1 MYENMTD
8 KQILQAFGR
17 WYLSGKKTPSE
28 PIGVGLQGKQHD
40 YWNLYDYGGELKF
53 VYVKSG
59 YVTRPQ
65 KSKPAPTVAV
75 RGNHTSEGERFSQSI
90 SRAKSRI
97 FELAICNEFSYF
109 CTFTL
114 DKEKCDRYDLTKF
127 RKAFAQMI
135 RNLNR
140 TRDEGAK
147 IQYLAIPEQHKDGAW
162 HLHALVKG
170 LDEDSDLVKF
180 KVSDK
185 IPERIKRQIRAGET
199 VYNWPRYARAF
210 GFFTATK
217 VKSNA
222 ACSRYVTKY
231 ITKDMGATVRAAGQH
246 LYFASQGLEGRT
258 VLARNSFDAPPFDM
272 ETIAAK
278 LPQNQHYE
286 NEYVKVITLTAD
298 DIERLF
304 GHE

>member
-8 KQILQAFGR
+8 REILQAFGR
-17 WYLSGKKTPSE
+17 WYLSGKKIPPE
-28 PIGVGLQGKQHD
+28 PIGLGLQGKQHD

-59 YVTRPQ
+59 YITRPP
-65 KSKPAPTVAV
+65 KTKPAPTVAAC
-75 RGNHTSEGERFSQSI
+75 GNSTSEGERFSQSI

-97 FELAICNEFSYF
+97 FELAICNEFTHF
-109 CTFTL
+109 CTFTI
-114 DKEKCDRYDLTKF
+114 DKEKRDRYDLTKF
-127 RKAFAQMI
+127 RKAFAQMV

-140 TRDEGAK
+140 TREDAAK

-170 LDEDSDLVKF
+170 LGENDLVKF

-185 IPERIKRQIRAGET
+185 IPERIKKQIRAGES
-199 VYNWPRYARAF
+199 VYNWSRYARSF
-210 GFFTATK
+210 GFFTATE
-217 VKSNA
+217 VKSTA
-222 ACSRYVTKY
+222 ACSRYITKY

-246 LYFASQGLEGRT
+246 LYFASQGLVGRI

-272 ETIAAK
+272 DKVIDSIPK
-278 LPQNQHYE
+278 KQHYE
-286 NEYVKVITLTAD
+286 NEYVKVITLTAA